1 LTLLAQLS
9 DPHVDVGPGDTGSAE
24 ALAAAVRA
32 VLALDPAPDAL
43 LVSGD
48 LTNDS
53 DARSYERVRE
63 LLAPLA
69 MPVHVLPGNHDD
81 REALRAWFTEDPAAG
96 AHGAAFHYAVRCGEL
111 RVIVCDTTQPG
122 RDDGRIDASAR
133 AWLESQLAAEPT
145 APTVVAM
152 HHPPLLTGIT
162 ALDTL
167 GLAGE
172 DRAALGALLARSPQV
187 RRVVAGHVHRA
198 AFGVLG
204 GCAVVTCPST
214 HLEARLEIGG
224 AEIVLEPGAPGFAL
238 HVLLDGDEMV
248 SHVQP
253 VVASA

>member
-1 LTLLAQLS
+1 MTLLAQLS
-9 DPHVDVGPGDTGSAE
+9 DPHIDVGPGDSGSAE

-32 VLALDPAPDAL
+32 VLRLDPPPDVV
-43 LVSGD
+43 LVTGD
-48 LTNDS
+48 LTNHS

-81 REALRAWFTEDPAAG
+81 REALRAWFTEDRAAG
-96 AHGAAFHYAVRCGEL
+96 GHGAAFQYAVRCGGV

-122 RDDGRIDASAR
+122 RDDGRLDAGAR
-133 AWLESQLAAEPT
+133 AWLESQLAADPSSP
-145 APTVVAM
+145 AVVVM
-152 HHPPLLTGIT
+152 HHPPLVTGIT
-162 ALDTL
+162 ALDAL
-167 GLAGE
+167 GLAAE
-172 DRAALGALLARSPQV
+172 DRAALGGLLARFPQV
-187 RRVVAGHVHRA
+187 RRVIAGHVHRA

-224 AEIVLEPGAPGFAL
+224 SEIVLEPGAPGFAL
-238 HVLLDGDEMV
+238 HVLLDDGEMV

-253 VVASA
+253 VAASG